1 MFTTL
6 LKKELFVELR
16 NKEVILS
23 MLSFGLTVLLI
34 FAFSLSGDP
43 KIIHE
48 IAPGLFWSLVVLSS
62 TLGLHRLFSQEKDFD
77 AFASL
82 IAAPIDRG
90 TLYLAKWVSGIM
102 FLSVTELLIILP
114 FFLFL
119 GLSFPVSFF
128 PGIGIVLLGN
138 LGIVAV
144 GVIVSGLAMRAKMSA
159 VLLPVLLFPL
169 ITPLLIACVKAT
181 TGWYHVLP
189 FSHWQFWVLII
200 ATYVVIFGLAGYI
213 FFDHITEE

>member
-1 MFTTL
+1 MFTAL
-6 LKKELFVELR
+6 LKKELFIELR

-23 MLSFGLTVLLI
+23 MLAFGLTVLLV
-34 FAFSLSGDP
+34 FTFSLSGEP
-43 KIIHE
+43 KINHE
-48 IAPGLFWSLVVLSS
+48 MAPGLFWSLVVLSS
-62 TLGLHRLFSQEKDFD
+62 SLGLHRLLSQEKDFD

-90 TLYLAKWVSGIM
+90 TLFLAKWVSGYI
-102 FLSVTELLIILP
+102 FLSVTELLVIFP

-119 GLSFPVSFF
+119 GLSWPATTFQ
-128 PGIGIVLLGN
+128 GICIVLLGN
-138 LGIVAV
+138 GGIVAV

-181 TGWYHVLP
+181 LGWYHVLP
-189 FSHWQFWVLII
+189 FSNWQFWVLIMI
-200 ATYVVIFGLAGYI
+200 TYVIIFGFAGYI
-213 FFDHITEE
+213 FFDHISEE

>member
-1 MFTTL
+1 MFLTL

-23 MLSFGLTVLLI
+23 MLAFGLTVLLI
-34 FAFSLSGDP
+34 FSFSLSGNP
-43 KIIHE
+43 KINHE
-48 IAPGLFWSLVVLSS
+48 MAPGLFWSLVVLSS
-62 TLGLHRLFSQEKDFD
+62 SLGLHRLFGQEKDFD

-82 IAAPIDRG
+82 LSAPIDRG
-90 TLYLAKWVSGIM
+90 TLFLAKWMSGIL
-102 FLSVTELLIILP
+102 FLSIIEILVVLP

-119 GLSFPVSFF
+119 GLSQPMSYL

-181 TGWYHVLP
+181 TGWYHQLM
-189 FSHWQFWVLII
+189 FNYWQFWVLIM
-200 ATYVVIFGLAGYI
+200 ATYVVIFGLAGYV

>member
-1 MFTTL
+1 MFLTL

-23 MLSFGLTVLLI
+23 MLAFGLTVLLI
-34 FAFSLSGDP
+34 FSFSLSGNP
-43 KIIHE
+43 KINHE
-48 IAPGLFWSLVVLSS
+48 MAPGLFWSLVVLSS
-62 TLGLHRLFSQEKDFD
+62 SLGLHRLFGQEKDFD

-82 IAAPIDRG
+82 LSAPIDRG
-90 TLYLAKWVSGIM
+90 TLFLAKWVSGIL
-102 FLSVTELLIILP
+102 FLSIIEILVVLP

-119 GLSFPVSFF
+119 GLSQPMSYL

-181 TGWYHVLP
+181 TGWYHLIP
-189 FSHWQFWVLII
+189 FSYWQFWVLIM
-200 ATYVVIFGLAGYI
+200 ATYVVIFGLA
-213 FFDHITEE
+213 

>member
-1 MFTTL
+1 MFITL

-23 MLSFGLTVLLI
+23 MLAFGLTVLLI
-34 FAFSLSGDP
+34 FSFSLSGNP
-43 KIIHE
+43 KINHE

-62 TLGLHRLFSQEKDFD
+62 SLGLHRLFGQEKDFD

-82 IAAPIDRG
+82 LSAPIDRG
-90 TLYLAKWVSGIM
+90 TLFLAKWISG
-102 FLSVTELLIILP
+102 FLFLFLIEILVVLP

-119 GLSFPVSFF
+119 GLSQPMSYF
-128 PGIGIVLLGN
+128 PGIGIVMLGN

-144 GVIVSGLAMRAKMSA
+144 GVIVSGMAMRAKMSA

-181 TGWYHVLP
+181 TGWYHLIP
-189 FSHWQFWVLII
+189 FSNWQFWVLIM
-200 ATYVVIFGLAGYI
+200 ATYVVIFGLAGYV
-213 FFDHITEE
+213 FFEHITEE

>member
-1 MFTTL
+1 MFTIL
-6 LKKELFVELR
+6 LKKELFVEFR
-16 NKEVILS
+16 NKEVVLS
-23 MLSFGLTVLLI
+23 MLAFGVAVLLI
-34 FAFSLSGDP
+34 FSFSLSGDP
-43 KIIHE
+43 KINHE
-48 IAPGLFWSLVVLSS
+48 MAPGLFWTLVILSS
-62 TLGLHRLFSQEKDFD
+62 SLGLHRLFGQEKDFD

-102 FLSVTELLIILP
+102 FLTVTEFLIIMP

-119 GLSFPVSFF
+119 GLSLPITIL

-181 TGWYHVLP
+181 IGWYHVLP
-189 FSHWQFWVLII
+189 FSQWQFWLLIM
-200 ATYVVIFGLAGYI
+200 TSYVVIFSLAGYI

>member
-1 MFTTL
+1 MFTIL
-6 LKKELFVELR
+6 LKKELFVEFR
-16 NKEVILS
+16 NKEVVLS
-23 MLSFGLTVLLI
+23 MLAFGVSVLLI
-34 FAFSLSGDP
+34 FSFSLSGDP
-43 KIIHE
+43 KINHE
-48 IAPGLFWSLVVLSS
+48 MAPGLFWTLVILSS
-62 TLGLHRLFSQEKDFD
+62 SLGLHRLFGQEKDFD

-102 FLSVTELLIILP
+102 FLTVTEFLIIMP

-119 GLSFPVSFF
+119 GLSLPITIL

-181 TGWYHVLP
+181 IGWYHVLP
-189 FSHWQFWVLII
+189 FSQWQFWLLIM
-200 ATYVVIFGLAGYI
+200 ATYVVIFSLVGYI

>member
-6 LKKELFVELR
+6 LKKELFVEMR

-23 MLSFGLTVLLI
+23 MLAFGMSVLLI
-34 FAFSLSGDP
+34 YSFSLSGDP
-43 KIIHE
+43 KINHE
-48 IAPGLFWSLVVLSS
+48 MAPGLFWSMVVLSS
-62 TLGLHRLFSQEKDFD
+62 TLGLHRLFGQEKDFD

-90 TLYLAKWVSGIM
+90 TLFLTKWVSGVI
-102 FLSVTELLIILP
+102 FLTITEFLIILP

-119 GLSFPVSFF
+119 GLSWPVSHFQ
-128 PGIGIVLLGN
+128 GIGLVLLGN

-144 GVIVSGLAMRAKMSA
+144 GVIISGLAMRAKMSA

-169 ITPLLIACVKAT
+169 ITPLLISSVKAT

-189 FSHWQFWVLII
+189 FSHWQFWVLIM
-200 ATYVVIFGLAGYI
+200 ATYVVIFGLAGYL
-213 FFDHITEE
+213 FFDHIAEE

>member
-1 MFTTL
+1 MFTIL
-6 LKKELFVELR
+6 LKKELFVEFR
-16 NKEVILS
+16 NKEVVLS
-23 MLSFGLTVLLI
+23 MLAFGASVLLI
-34 FAFSLSGDP
+34 FSFSLSGDP
-43 KIIHE
+43 KINHE
-48 IAPGLFWSLVVLSS
+48 MAPGLFWTLVILSS
-62 TLGLHRLFSQEKDFD
+62 SLGLHRLFGQEKDFD

-102 FLSVTELLIILP
+102 FLTVTEFLIIMP

-119 GLSFPVSFF
+119 GLSLPITIL

-169 ITPLLIACVKAT
+169 IAPLLIACVKAT

-189 FSHWQFWVLII
+189 FSQWQFWLLIM
-200 ATYVVIFGLAGYI
+200 ATYVVIFSLVGYI

>member
-1 MFTTL
+1 MFLTL

-23 MLSFGLTVLLI
+23 MLAFGLTVLLI
-34 FAFSLSGDP
+34 FSFSLSGNP
-43 KIIHE
+43 KINHE
-48 IAPGLFWSLVVLSS
+48 MAPGLFWSLVVLSS
-62 TLGLHRLFSQEKDFD
+62 SLGLHRLFGQEKDFD

-82 IAAPIDRG
+82 LSAPIDRG
-90 TLYLAKWVSGIM
+90 TLFLAKWVSGIL
-102 FLSVTELLIILP
+102 FLSIIEILVVLP

-119 GLSFPVSFF
+119 GLSQPMSYL

-181 TGWYHVLP
+181 TGWYHLIP
-189 FSHWQFWVLII
+189 FSYWQFWVLIM
-200 ATYVVIFGLAGYI
+200 ATYVVIFGLAGYV
-213 FFDHITEE
+213 FFEHITEE

>member
-169 ITPLLIACVKAT
+169 KAT

-213 FFDHITEE
+213 FFDHIIEE